1 MRSLQFQCL
10 DIGFNNVVYF
20 QTNLQQTI
28 VDIMFQAHKN
38 HVEEIAEKLLE

>member
-1 MRSLQFQCL
+1 MRSVQFQCL

-28 VDIMFQAHKN
+28 VDIMFQTCKN
-38 HVEEIAEKLLE
+38 DVDEIAEKLLE